1 VILTYCHEMARATEC
16 YLVNDRPVL
25 IVGTAEGG
33 ADCLVLDW
41 ASGSFVPDR
50 SYFSRTIPGD
60 FADVDSVTLDQMSS
74 IVAAHRARILHRLAG
89 RLAAESA
96 APAARAD
103 DDTDVIQLLGL
114 TPGTPPFDADDA
126 ESTIGPGL
134 MVLAPRMLR
143 RHHLDAVFGAPQLGA
158 GPDDTVAASYH
169 VTDTDGA
176 GACTVLAVFP
186 STSPDSDAVLV
197 QLART

>member
-1 VILTYCHEMARATEC
+1 MARATEC

-25 IVGTAEGG
+25 IVATADGG

-50 SYFSRTIPGD
+50 SYFSRTIPGN
-60 FADVDSVTLDQMSS
+60 FADVDSVTLDQMSA

-96 APAARAD
+96 ATGPND
-103 DDTDVIQLLGL
+103 DVDVMQLLGL

-126 ESTIGPGL
+126 ESTAGPGL

-176 GACTVLAVFP
+176 GGCTVLAVFP